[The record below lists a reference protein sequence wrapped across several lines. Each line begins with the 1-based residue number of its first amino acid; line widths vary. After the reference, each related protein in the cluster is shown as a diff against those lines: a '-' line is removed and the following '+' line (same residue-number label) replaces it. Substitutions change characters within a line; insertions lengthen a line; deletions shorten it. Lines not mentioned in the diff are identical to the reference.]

1 MNSSV
6 LKTVN
11 LFLEIAIW
19 VGVWGLMNEYIETNI
34 SPGTDRHNFYIAIV
48 IVSLLGIYAINGR
61 VSFMYTATGN

>member
-1 MNSSV
+1 MNTSV

-34 SPGTDRHNFYIAIV
+34 SPGTDRRNFYIAIV
-48 IVSLLGIYAINGR
+48 IVSLLGTYTINGGL
-61 VSFMYTATGN
+61 SFGYTTIN